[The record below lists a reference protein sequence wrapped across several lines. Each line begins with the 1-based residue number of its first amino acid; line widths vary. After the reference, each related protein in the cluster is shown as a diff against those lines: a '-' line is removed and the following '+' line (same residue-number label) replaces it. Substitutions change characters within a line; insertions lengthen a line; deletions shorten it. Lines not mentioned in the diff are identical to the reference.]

1 MNFFFFFFPT
11 CKKKG
16 RRIVKGGAISS
27 APITPKLV
35 KGHKN
40 HLSKRGKSRAEERR
54 GGGKKPVGKLSRTNA
69 SRISNTLSIKPK
81 FSNRSLLKNNAQL
94 IHNADNVDL

>member
-40 HLSKRGKSRAEERR
+40 HLSKRGKSRGEQRRDVKEE
-54 GGGKKPVGKLSRTNA
+54 KKPVGKLSRTNA

-81 FSNRSLLKNNAQL
+81 FSNSK
-94 IHNADNVDL
+94 IMHN

>member
-1 MNFFFFFFPT
+1 MNFFFFFPT

-40 HLSKRGKSRAEERR
+40 HLSKRGKSRGETWRR
-54 GGGKKPVGKLSRTNA
+54 KKTRGKT
-69 SRISNTLSIKPK
+69 IK
-81 FSNRSLLKNNAQL
+81 NQC
-94 IHNADNVDL
+94 I